1 MVSKCN
7 TCCILMCIILRISM
21 VDNLSDR
28 LESPS
33 IMKKPCQCP
42 LIVRLLSGAELV
54 FLHVAE
60 IL

>member
-1 MVSKCN
+1 MQHVLHYGVYHFAHC
-7 TCCILMCIILRISM
+7 
-21 VDNLSDR
+21 DGSDPLDTSSYK

-33 IMKKPCQCP
+33 IMKKPCHGP